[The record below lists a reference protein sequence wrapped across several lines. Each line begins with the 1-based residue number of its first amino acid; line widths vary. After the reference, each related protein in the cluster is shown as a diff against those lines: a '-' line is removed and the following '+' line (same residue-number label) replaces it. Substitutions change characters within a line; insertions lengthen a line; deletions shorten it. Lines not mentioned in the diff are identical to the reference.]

1 MQLAGGFTTQLSLLD
16 RRRLRLIIRNVHLN
30 HYPTEHLTDY
40 ECDKLIDAWG
50 PEAAA
55 QQIRDAMTLKLVE

>member
-1 MQLAGGFTTQLSLLD
+1 MELAGGFTTQLSLAD
-16 RRRLRLIIRNVHLN
+16 RRRLRLVIRNVHLK

-50 PEAAA
+50 PEVAAN
-55 QQIRDAMTLKLVE
+55 QIRQAMTAGLVE

>member
-1 MQLAGGFTTQLSLLD
+1 MLLAGGFTTQLNLAD
-16 RRRLRLIIRNVHLN
+16 RRRLRLVIRNVHLN

-50 PEAAA
+50 PEVAA
-55 QQIRDAMTLKLVE
+55 QQIRDAMTLGWVE

>member
-1 MQLAGGFTTQLSLLD
+1 MLLAGGFTTQLNLAD
-16 RRRLRLIIRNVHLN
+16 RRRLRLVIRNVHLK

-50 PEAAA
+50 PEVAA
-55 QQIRDAMTLKLVE
+55 QQIRDAMTLGLVE

>member
-1 MQLAGGFTTQLSLLD
+1 MELTGGFTTQLSIAD
-16 RRRLRLIIRNVHLN
+16 RARLRLVIRNVHLK
-30 HYPTEHLTDY
+30 HYPTEHLTNY

-55 QQIRDAMTLKLVE
+55 QQIRDAMTLGLVE